1 MQPAFACIYCGGDPL
16 EPNHKVR
23 CDGRQGGTEPEAQP
37 YTNQGKGLVLKN
49 DSTTKKVA
57 ELFDERAYWTSQ
69 ELNDRVGWQFSQAIY
84 SLRRK
89 GMAIVT
95 LRIGPKAYAYQ
106 RIAS

>member
-37 YTNQGKGLVLKN
+37 YTNQGK
-49 DSTTKKVA
+49 
-57 ELFDERAYWTSQ
+57 ELFNERAYWTSQ